1 MICSLDE
8 VKLVKQFLRRLL
20 KTQKTLMKAS
30 LIIMPTVPDYYIK
43 ERSFSITDICLLTA
57 KALINIS
64 ILILHEVSTVTIV
77 GR

>member
-1 MICSLDE
+1 MINSLDKG
-8 VKLVKQFLRRLL
+8 KLAKQSFQILRIH
-20 KTQKTLMKAS
+20 KNTKKAS

-57 KALINIS
+57 KALIDVSIS
-64 ILILHEVSTVTIV
+64 ISHRVSTVTIV